1 MKKPFWITENNPKD
15 FFKIIKEDF
24 PEATFWDVFTD
35 YQPQGEEPADTSAV
49 WLAQQKELIT
59 TIIDTYFTD
68 TALESDQLD
77 VLSETFTEFSLPEEQ
92 RYFDD
97 LDGTYFSLVEE
108 IHETHLVPLALN
120 RTTYDTFLYH
130 LCNAIEKNSLKLL
143 ASQGNTS
150 VIDDML
156 AKIPNCSEEL
166 KQQMIDNYHKMM
178 AEHDEEA
185 SYDNYYKFEKE
196 GDEEDYFEKQDN
208 VIYPQVHLA
217 FSDTFYD
224 ENDAGNMPYKT
235 QERIANEKFEVY
247 KAEICSL
254 LAQQPNETL
263 QPKSSSMLSDSQW
276 DAYFDFTEKH
286 VMANEFGNQF
296 TIWNDTTRVLFLTMQ
311 KEDKEL
317 PYEIKLVG
325 MPLEDYKMLLEGYNT
340 IFST

>member
-1 MKKPFWITENNPKD
+1 MKKPFWITENSPKD
-15 FFKIIKEDF
+15 FFELIKEDI
-24 PEATFWDVFTD
+24 PNATFWDVFTD
-35 YQPQGEEPADTSAV
+35 YQPQGIEPADTSKA

-59 TIIDTYFTD
+59 TIINTYFAD

-97 LDGTYFSLVEE
+97 LDRTYFSLVKKIHE
-108 IHETHLVPLALN
+108 IHLAPLALN
-120 RTTYDTFLYH
+120 GTTYSVFLYH
-130 LCNAIEKNSLKLL
+130 LCNAIEKNIRKLL
-143 ASQGNTS
+143 ASKGDTS

-178 AEHDEEA
+178 TQHDEET
-185 SYDNYYKFEKE
+185 SYDNYYKETQY
-196 GDEEDYFEKQDN
+196 EEDDSFEEQDN

-217 FSDTFYD
+217 FSDTFYGD
-224 ENDAGNMPYKT
+224 NDAGNISYKE
-235 QERIANEKFEVY
+235 QEQIANEKFEAC

-254 LAQQPNETL
+254 LAQQPNEAL
-263 QPKSSSMLSDSQW
+263 QPKSSGTFNDKQW

-286 VMANEFGNQF
+286 AMANELSNQF
-296 TIWNDTTRVLFLTMQ
+296 SIWNDDTRVLFLTMQ

-325 MPLEDYKMLLEGYNT
+325 MPLEDYKKLLESYNA
-340 IFST
+340 IF